1 MIDTRPIQLALIALF
16 TVTTVSSYVL
26 FGKPVDDR
34 ALKVNQ
40 EVTAY
45 AQRR

>member
-1 MIDTRPIQLALIALF
+1 MPRDSVTTPLALVGMFALIM
-16 TVTTVSSYVL
+16 SSYVL

-34 ALKVNQ
+34 MAKINQ

-45 AQRR
+45 ARR

>member
-1 MIDTRPIQLALIALF
+1 MLDTRPIQLALIALF

-34 ALKVNQ
+34 DAIRKQ

-45 AQRR
+45 VTRR